1 MRYSMPTSVNVN
13 GSFSPIAESSGRRG
27 RRGGGGGGIL
37 VMPGKYKVGLQI
49 WHEGELTNLVD
60 PVEFA
65 CKKLDNTTLP
75 AENYKENVEFAQKVS
90 KLAIAVVGT
99 GRMIGETTSKV
110 ENIKQAIYSTPG
122 ASQDL
127 MNKARALGK
136 KLEELN
142 FKMNGLTAKASTEEI
157 PPAEVPLNTRLGNI
171 TYTHMGSTSGIT
183 TTEKQNYDI
192 LKEEF
197 PPVLDALKR
206 IVKTDIPALEAEL
219 NKIDA
224 PWTPGRMPVWK
235 E

>member
-1 MRYSMPTSVNVN
+1 MPSSVSVS
-13 GSFSPIAESSGRRG
+13 GSFSPIAESGRRG

-37 VMPGKYKVGLQI
+37 VMPGKYKVGLQM
-49 WHEGELTNLVD
+49 WHEGELTNLVE
-60 PVEFA
+60 PVQFN

-75 AENYKENVEFAQKVS
+75 AENYNENVEFAKNVS

-99 GRMIGETTSKV
+99 DRMIDETITKI

-122 ASQDL
+122 TSQEL

-136 KLEELN
+136 ELQELN
-142 FKMNGLTAKASTEEI
+142 FKMSGVKAKASTEEI
-157 PPAEVPLNTRLGNI
+157 PPAQVPLNSRLGTI

-183 TTEKQNYDI
+183 TTEKQNFEI

-197 PPVLDALKR
+197 PPVLEALKR
-206 IVKTDIPALEAEL
+206 IVETDIPALEAEL
-219 NKIDA
+219 NKIGA
-224 PWTPGRMPVWK
+224 PWTPGRLPVWK